1 MKIIQD
7 LLKDM
12 LRKLEVTICEK
23 SSDGL
28 GMRKTS
34 TNEAILNVDGF
45 DTKNPLL
52 KVGVTDSTNLGGS
65 TTQIHFK

>member
-1 MKIIQD
+1 M
-7 LLKDM
+7 LK
-12 LRKLEVTICEK
+12 KLDVTICEK

-28 GMRKTS
+28 GMKKTL

-52 KVGVTDSTNLGGS
+52 KSGVTASTNLGGS